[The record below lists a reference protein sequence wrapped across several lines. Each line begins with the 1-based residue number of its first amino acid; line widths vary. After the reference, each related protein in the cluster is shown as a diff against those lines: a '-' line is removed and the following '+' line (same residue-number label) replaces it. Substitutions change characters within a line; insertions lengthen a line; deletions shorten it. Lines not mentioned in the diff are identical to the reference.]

1 MISIMKAKVKCF
13 FEKICNYKN
22 NIIKSFKLKR
32 LFREEQSIVIAKE
45 LSTYDTMFHN
55 GQLYLDEIKDLDKI
69 TVEDIFETAEKVL
82 LNYSIQV
89 IC

>member
-1 MISIMKAKVKCF
+1 M
-13 FEKICNYKN
+13 
-22 NIIKSFKLKR
+22 
-32 LFREEQSIVIAKE
+32 
-45 LSTYDTMFHN
+45 
-55 GQLYLDEIKDLDKI
+55 EIKDLDKI